1 MRRAERWET
10 LAGHV
15 AGAARSALVCGAIA
29 LACAPLPARAHN
41 PDTSY
46 ARFRVSR
53 GALELDLVYDLFTLV
68 QLVPGLDADAD
79 RRITAAE
86 LARAVSTIDATLRG
100 QIDFEVDERPATFGT
115 LGPVAFPP
123 GVGDAIAEADYHA
136 ATSLVTFTYRQAC
149 ATPPRDF
156 WICFRLFD
164 RLGPRHS
171 VLGSIE
177 HDGKF
182 DEVIFRQFEP
192 DYLYDTGYAAAHAAP
207 QATGATVPV
216 VPSSGAAPVAS
227 AMSNRAGAPTATG
240 APSSSRAVSSPPAPS
255 PPLVATPRRS
265 NLNRSAWDQAAEF
278 FYLGVEHILI
288 GYDHILFLL
297 ALVMV
302 SRFWELVKIVTS
314 FTVAHSITLAL
325 AALDL
330 VTVNRTLVEIAIAG
344 TIVYAAAE
352 NFWIEKSDGRW
363 KLTFAFGLIHGFG
376 FAGVLRDL
384 GLPSDGLA
392 RALLAFNLGVEAG
405 QLAIVAALFL
415 PVALARQPRYGV
427 WPCRVVSA
435 LVAACGLGW
444 LLDRALGL
452 SLMPF

>member
-1 MRRAERWET
+1 MRRAERREPLTRHGAWAVRGA
-10 LAGHV
+10 LA
-15 AGAARSALVCGAIA
+15 CGAIA

-86 LARAVSTIDATLRG
+86 LARAVPVIDATLRG
-100 QIDFEVDERPATFGT
+100 QIDFELDERPATFGT

-192 DYLYDTGYAAAHAAP
+192 DYLYDTGYGAAPAAP
-207 QATGATVPV
+207 QATSAAVPV
-216 VPSSGAAPVAS
+216 APSSGAAPVATATS
-227 AMSNRAGAPTATG
+227 DRAGTPPAAGAPV
-240 APSSSRAVSSPPAPS
+240 SSSA
-255 PPLVATPRRS
+255 ATPRRS

-415 PVALARQPRYGV
+415 PVALARQPRYGI

-435 LVAACGLGW
+435 IVAACGLGW